1 MRYEA
6 GSLCLVNLDQPD
18 CLPPDIADLRF
29 SPFET
34 GLSDIGRRSLGEAYV
49 HVHNRRSRDVLPD
62 APCLQPLQFMHCSQP
77 GSEKSAFV
85 PPEV

>member
-6 GSLCLVNLDQPD
+6 GSLCFVNLDQPD

-34 GLSDIGRRSLGEAYV
+34 GLSDIGRRSLGEA
-49 HVHNRRSRDVLPD
+49 
-62 APCLQPLQFMHCSQP
+62 
-77 GSEKSAFV
+77 
-85 PPEV
+85 